1 MGRFD
6 TISFLSDYGTT
17 DEFVGVVHSVLRQL
31 APEVAVIDVAH
42 HVPRHDVRSGS
53 LTLARSVQYLAPGV
67 VLAVVDPGVGS
78 ARRAIAVEVGDG
90 ASVLVGPD
98 NGLLAPAVSMV
109 GGATRAVE
117 LAEAAY
123 QLPAPGPTFAGRDV
137 FAPAAA
143 HLCNGVDLLEL
154 GPQLDVHGLMPG
166 MIPITREEDGTLI
179 AEVLW
184 TDAFGNLQLNV
195 DPAEIEA
202 FGDRIELRFDGRVRT
217 GIRRETYARIPVGE
231 LGLVVDSY
239 GLVSIAVDRASAAE
253 ELGIATGDEVV
264 LVSLADDDRPAGV
277 VTPVTLGVRPTG
289 RQSDVIAPPPEED
302 P

>member
-1 MGRFD
+1 MLRYD
-6 TISFLSDYGTT
+6 TVSLLTDYGTA

-31 APEVAVIDVAH
+31 APEVAVIDVSH
-42 HVPRHDVRSGS
+42 HVPRHDVRAGS

-67 VLAVVDPGVGS
+67 VVAVVDPGVGT

-90 ASVLVGPD
+90 ASILVGPD
-98 NGLLAPAVSMV
+98 NGVLAPAVSMV

-117 LAEAAY
+117 LTNPDY

-154 GPQLDVHGLMPG
+154 GPELDVHGLMPG
-166 MIPITREEDGTLI
+166 MIPITREEEGTLV

-184 TDAFGNLQLNV
+184 TDGFGNLQLNV

-202 FGDRIELRFDGRVRT
+202 FGDRLELRFDGRVRT
-217 GIRRETYARIPVGE
+217 GIRKTTYAEVPVGE
-231 LGLVVDSY
+231 VGLVVDSY
-239 GLVSIAVDRASAAE
+239 GLLSIAVDRSSAAE
-253 ELGIATGDEVV
+253 DLGIGTGDEVV
-264 LVSLADDDRPAGV
+264 LVPLADDDRPRGIS
-277 VTPVTLGVRPTG
+277 TPVALGPRREGRPDP
-289 RQSDVIAPPPEED
+289 SEES